1 MHGRHEKVVLSRSIP
16 AIQVPSGEEISIA
29 EGTSAWV
36 MQQLGGTITIRTDM
50 GEMARVS
57 EEHADALGLAVST
70 KVPDE
75 AASGEFSESS
85 VWGELR
91 SCYDPEIP
99 VNVVELGLIYGCAF
113 DELPDGEKRVRIQM
127 TLTAPGCGMGDVLQ
141 RDIRTKLGR
150 LPGVGEVDVEVVMDP
165 PWSPNMMSE
174 EAKLELGFM

>member
-1 MHGRHEKVVLSRSIP
+1 MHGKHERIVIARDIP
-16 AIQVPSGEEISIA
+16 AIQVPSGDEVMLS
-29 EGTSAWV
+29 EGTTAWV
-36 MQQLGGTITIRTDM
+36 MQQLGGTITVRTDR

-57 EEHADALGLAVST
+57 EEYADALGLS
-70 KVPDE
+70 
-75 AASGEFSESS
+75 AAKQNGETQGVGFSESA
-85 VWGELR
+85 VWSELR

-113 DELPDGEKRVRIQM
+113 DELPDGDKRVRIEM

-141 RDIRTKLGR
+141 RDIRTKLGK
-150 LPGVGEVDVEVVMDP
+150 LPGVAEVDVQVVMDP